1 MIITTT
7 EQVPGYRVKE
17 ILGVVCGNV
26 VMSKHLGRDIAAAL
40 KTLAGGEIKGYT
52 EMLTEARNIALERMI
67 KEAEKLGADAV
78 ICFRFSSSTI
88 MSGAAEILAYGTAVK
103 LEKI

>member
-26 VMSKHLGRDIAAAL
+26 VMSKHLG
-40 KTLAGGEIKGYT
+40 KT
-52 EMLTEARNIALERMI
+52 
-67 KEAEKLGADAV
+67 
-78 ICFRFSSSTI
+78 
-88 MSGAAEILAYGTAVK
+88 
-103 LEKI
+103 